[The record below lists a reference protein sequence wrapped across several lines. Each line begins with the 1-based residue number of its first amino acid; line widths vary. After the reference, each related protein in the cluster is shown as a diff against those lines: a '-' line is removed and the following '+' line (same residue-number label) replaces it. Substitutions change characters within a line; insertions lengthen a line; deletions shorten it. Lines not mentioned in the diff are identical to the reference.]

1 MRGKGQAK
9 NGDKLFW
16 EEKFHATNGKAQT
29 YIECALHFF
38 LLSLG
43 GEGFKGGYFSVF
55 LNSHYVDHPTIRSHW
70 LAKNGDKL
78 IWEEKFH
85 VANGKAQAYT
95 ECALHFFLLSLG
107 GEGFKGGYFSVF
119 PGSHYVDHPTIRS
132 LWSAK
137 NGDKLFWEEKFHA
150 ANGKA
155 QTHTKCALHFF
166 LLNLGGEGFRRG
178 YFSVFPSSHY
188 VNHPTIRSLWLGP
201 QGKGGWGGS
210 SQS

>member
-119 PGSHYVDHPTIRS
+119 PGSHYVDHPTIPHFGQPKMVINFFGRRNFMQPMGRP
-132 LWSAK
+132 K
-137 NGDKLFWEEKFHA
+137 
-150 ANGKA
+150 
-155 QTHTKCALHFF
+155 HT
-166 LLNLGGEGFRRG
+166 LNVPCI
-178 YFSVFPSSHY
+178 FSF
-188 VNHPTIRSLWLGP
+188 
-201 QGKGGWGGS
+201 
-210 SQS
+210 